1 MSVDIAKLSA
11 NLSPQQQREA
21 KAEYRRQAKS
31 PTTAFLL
38 CFFLGIFGAHRFY
51 LGDVGQ
57 GLLRLIISPLVLPG
71 LVLEVIDLTRI
82 DGEVESRN
90 LKAAEAIIA
99 RIMLA
104 QPKPALDAEAIAGLD
119 ASVQARWSHAA
130 AEAAAVAVPA
140 VALAAESATDAGVAG
155 STPMTESTASGAAGG
170 GESAPPVWPVAP
182 TSSEAAFSRTVPAAA
197 EAPASGLSPI
207 QSGEGAA
214 ATQQGGS
221 AYQPVVPPAAAVP
234 AWDEALGFVAASA
247 QPGAG
252 AAPDASAAPDAGAE
266 GAEVVAATEQSVE
279 SDVFETGGTV
289 PAAGDLAQPETAV
302 AQRAPLWTDP
312 TDRAAVYVDPGSLA
326 DIGEPHSSSMRIALP
341 AAPTPQEDHAA
352 ESLAA
357 VSVGEADPMMSA
369 AAATAPDASPE
380 PAELEPTSTLVFI
393 PDEALTPDAPLGST
407 GGEGAAETLTAASE
421 GLGAAIPASDA
432 VEAQSSE
439 PAMPQEGA
447 PGDGSHFTE
456 EVHEAQAETTHRT
469 VKRVRVIR
477 RLLVN
482 GQVVQEATAE
492 EIVDSDADTAAA
504 AARLRE
510 ALGQA
515 DTATLAALSEGQ
527 LASGS
532 DTGGEGPSPLPGAND
547 PA

>member
-1 MSVDIAKLSA
+1 VSVDIAKLSA

-51 LGDVGQ
+51 LGDVRQ

-71 LVLEVIDLTRI
+71 LVLEIIDLTRI

-119 ASVQARWSHAA
+119 ASVQAQRSHAS
-130 AEAAAVAVPA
+130 AEAAAAAFPA
-140 VALAAESATDAGVAG
+140 VTTAAESVTDAGVAG
-155 STPMTESTASGAAGG
+155 SAQMTESTPSGAAVG
-170 GESAPPVWPVAP
+170 GEAAPPVWPIAP
-182 TSSEAAFSRTVPAAA
+182 MLSDAAFSNIVPAAA

-207 QSGEGAA
+207 QPGEWASAA
-214 ATQQGGS
+214 SQQGGS

-247 QPGAG
+247 QPEAS
-252 AAPDASAAPDAGAE
+252 AAPDASAE
-266 GAEVVAATEQSVE
+266 GPEVGAATEQSVE
-279 SDVFETGGTV
+279 SDVFETGETV
-289 PAAGDLAQPETAV
+289 PAAGDLAQPETTV
-302 AQRAPLWTDP
+302 AQRAPSWTDP
-312 TDRAAVYVDPGSLA
+312 TDRTAVFVDPGSMA
-326 DIGEPHSSSMRIALP
+326 DIGEPHSSSMRIELP
-341 AAPTPQEDHAA
+341 AAPTPHEDHAA

-357 VSVGEADPMMSA
+357 LSVGGADPMMSA
-369 AAATAPDASPE
+369 TAPTAPDASSE

-393 PDEALTPDAPLGST
+393 PDEALTPDAPQGST
-407 GGEGAAETLTAASE
+407 GGEGETGTLTAASE
-421 GLGAAIPASDA
+421 GLGAATPASDA
-432 VEAQSSE
+432 AVEAQPAA
-439 PAMPQEGA
+439 PAMPLEDA

-492 EIVDSDADTAAA
+492 EIVDSDADTAIA

-532 DTGGEGPSPLPGAND
+532 ETGGESPSPLPGAND
-547 PA
+547 SE